1 MSNKL
6 YIILNKYFDEILIRS
21 KKDKKCGL
29 LKYYFFDYRTGSKK
43 ILICSIITLFVC
55 TGTRFN
61 KR

>member
-21 KKDKKCGL
+21 KKDKKCDL
-29 LKYYFFDYRTGSKK
+29 LKYYYTTGSKK

-55 TGTRFN
+55 AGTTFN